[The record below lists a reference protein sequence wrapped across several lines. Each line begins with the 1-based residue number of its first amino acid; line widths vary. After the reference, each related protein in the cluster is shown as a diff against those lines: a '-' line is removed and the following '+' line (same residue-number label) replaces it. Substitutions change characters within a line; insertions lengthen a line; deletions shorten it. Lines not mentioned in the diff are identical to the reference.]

1 MAAAS
6 ASADNFHNGEQL
18 TVGKKQELDFESCKN
33 VPGVRS
39 AAYLK

>member
-1 MAAAS
+1 VAAAS

-18 TVGKKQELDFESCKN
+18 TVGKKQDFESCKN